1 MKVLA
6 LFSLASVAA
15 GVTIRNHF
23 EDNCRGGYLDFP
35 NIPPRVCAVAVYDSN
50 IRGAVTVAYSQMPPY
65 SPMYGWQARDG
76 YTCGTIVKG
85 DFAGSADNKCMG
97 KLAGTALYSGSS
109 WSQPG
114 LHNVKGGRDVACT
127 GKVTPHSIV
136 LNDGHKYALN
146 SMDDE
151 MFKSLYRM
159 AAKGTTSQ
167 ELPIEYEAFEIEMES
182 AQQRAQEIQ
191 G

>member
-35 NIPPRVCAVAVYDSN
+35 NIPPKVCAVAISGNV
-50 IRGAVTVAYSQMPPY
+50 RGAVTVAYSQVPLY
-65 SPMYGWQARDG
+65 SPIYGWQARDG

-85 DFAGSADNKCMG
+85 DIIGSGDSKCLA

-114 LHNVKGGRDVACT
+114 LLNVKGGKDVACT
-127 GKVTPHSIV
+127 GKMAPHSIV
-136 LNDGHKYALN
+136 LNDGHKYSLN
-146 SMDDE
+146 SMDNE
-151 MFKSLYRM
+151 MFKTLYRM
-159 AAKGTTSQ
+159 AVKGATSQ
-167 ELPIEYEAFEIEMES
+167 ELPIEYAAFEIEMETV
-182 AQQRAQEIQ
+182 QQRAQEIQ
-191 G
+191 D